1 MSNSEKPADGLR
13 RGARYDSIFY
23 GAFSGAGSTFD
34 IRVRFDM
41 RKPIDLQKFQTAAN
55 RAVQCYPE
63 LSVRPVIK
71 DGRVFYEENLKP
83 VRLAPDDGKR
93 LYFGTDGDDGTNGYL
108 FVFLYGEKHVTLSLF
123 HGITDARGMIAYVI
137 TVLWNYVVSVYPW
150 VRIAGSRRFTKHGVR
165 ISPAP
170 YYDMDKTE
178 RSDPLTF
185 FAGPGDPINLI
196 DNEKLFRMPPE
207 QFDRDDPSCRLLN
220 LEISNEAFLKKTKE
234 LDTSFGPLLAAI
246 VAEAVARAYD
256 IGDKTVSVVL
266 TADPRKQ
273 FDTFSFGNMAY
284 NVPLPV
290 TAEDLKQPLK
300 DLCSRLRADM
310 KKQLTRENAAANYS
324 FILGQCDE
332 IDAMGDIVAVN
343 KALTAPGG
351 VETLTTNGT
360 IFLTYPGRIGQNP
373 ISRALLDGVSPGMLA
388 VERAVVVYAHR
399 DSLIVQVTQKSDD
412 LSLMNALKD
421 VLAEKGLPPV
431 FHDMGRVTQNVLE
444 LDRLAS
450 R

>member
-1 MSNSEKPADGLR
+1 MTRPEKPADGLR

-41 RKPIDLQKFQTAAN
+41 KKPIDLQKFQTAAN

-63 LSVRPVIK
+63 FSVRPVIK

-83 VRLAPDDGKR
+83 VKLAPDDGKR
-93 LYFGTDGDDGTNGYL
+93 LYFGTDGEDGTNGYL

-150 VRIAGSRRFTKHGVR
+150 VRIAGSKRFTKHGVR

-170 YYDMDKTE
+170 YYDMDETE
-178 RSDPLTF
+178 RRDPLTA
-185 FAGPGDPINLI
+185 FAGPGDPIDLI
-196 DNEKLFRMPPE
+196 DGDKLFRMPPE

-220 LEISNEAFLKKTKE
+220 LEISNKAFLQKTKE
-234 LDTSFGPLLAAI
+234 LGTSFGPLLAAI

-284 NVPLPV
+284 NVPRPETAAEGPLRQAARGHEKTAHPRERRRKLP
-290 TAEDLKQPLK
+290 LY
-300 DLCSRLRADM
+300 SRPVRPD
-310 KKQLTRENAAANYS
+310 RR
-324 FILGQCDE
+324 D
-332 IDAMGDIVAVN
+332 
-343 KALTAPGG
+343 
-351 VETLTTNGT
+351 
-360 IFLTYPGRIGQNP
+360 GRHRCGEQ
-373 ISRALLDGVSPGMLA
+373 G
-388 VERAVVVYAHR
+388 AHR
-399 DSLIVQVTQKSDD
+399 PRRRGNADHQRHD
-412 LSLMNALKD
+412 LSHVPGQD
-421 VLAEKGLPPV
+421 RAEPDLP
-431 FHDMGRVTQNVLE
+431 R
-444 LDRLAS
+444 AA
-450 R
+450 